1 MAEATTLTGP
11 DFAVGISIADL
22 PENAPVLGHA
32 RGEAVVLVRTGAEV
46 RAVGATCTHYGG
58 PLAEGLVVGATLRC
72 PWHHARF
79 DLRTG
84 EALGAPALNPIACF
98 EVQRRGDRVMVGPQ
112 RSLPEPDAPPS
123 SPAAVVIVGA
133 GAAGAAAAERLRRLG
148 CHGSITLVG
157 DEAPGPVDR
166 PNLSKDYLAGTAPEE
181 WLPLRTR
188 AFYDEIGVGLR
199 IGDTAVGLDPA
210 RRDTRA
216 RKRAPASV

>member
-22 PENAPVLGHA
+22 PENGPVLGHA

-46 RAVGATCTHYGG
+46 GAVGATCTHYGG

-84 EALGAPALNPIACF
+84 EALDAPALNPVACF

-123 SPAAVVIVGA
+123 SPATFPENVQFVTA
-133 GAAGAAAAERLRRLG
+133 GE
-148 CHGSITLVG
+148 LVSLYM
-157 DEAPGPVDR
+157 PP
-166 PNLSKDYLAGTAPEE
+166 P
-181 WLPLRTR
+181 
-188 AFYDEIGVGLR
+188 
-199 IGDTAVGLDPA
+199 
-210 RRDTRA
+210 
-216 RKRAPASV
+216 